1 MVSIILKDGK
11 KVDFEKAVP
20 LFEAAKAISNS
31 LGRDAVVAKVNGEYA
46 DLRDNIEDGTQ
57 VEFFTKD
64 SPEALHTLRH
74 TAAHVMAQA
83 IQHLFPGTKFAIG
96 PAIDTGFYYDLE
108 SEHKFTNEDFPAIEK
123 EMAKIVKENLAI
135 QKTSMSRE
143 EALAYFRERNQ
154 DYKVELIEDL
164 PEDAQIT
171 FYTQGDFTDLCR
183 GPHVRSTGKVKA
195 FKLMSVAGAYWRG
208 DENRQMLQ
216 RIYGTA
222 FYKKEELEHFLYVR
236 EEAAK
241 RDHRKLGRELDL
253 FSFHDEGPGFPFF
266 HPKGMVIRN
275 ALIDFERE
283 LFKKYHYEEIM
294 TPVILSKKLW
304 LQSGHW
310 DHYRENM
317 YFTKIDGEDY
327 AVKPMNCPGGILYFK
342 TQQRSYRDLPKRVAE
357 FGLVHRHELHGALHG
372 LFRVRNFTQD
382 DAHIFMTREQMKP
395 EVIETLQ
402 MFKDLYAPFG
412 IKYHVELST
421 RPENSMGSDELWEL
435 ATDALREAIE
445 QAGIPYKVNE
455 GDGAFYGPKLD
466 FHIQDSLG
474 RTWQCG
480 TIQMDM
486 QLPERF
492 DVTYVGEDGEKHRA
506 VMIHRAGYGSL
517 ERFIGIL
524 TEHFA
529 GKFPVWM
536 APVQAKVIPVSNN
549 QMAYAKEIADKLSA
563 ADIRVELDENN
574 DTLGYKIRKAQM
586 EKVPYMIIIGDKE
599 VGAGNISVRTRKGA
613 DEGSVDL
620 ESFINRVHDEVKNRT
635 VD

>member
-1 MVSIILKDGK
+1 
-11 KVDFEKAVP
+11 
-20 LFEAAKAISNS
+20 
-31 LGRDAVVAKVNGEYA
+31 
-46 DLRDNIEDGTQ
+46 
-57 VEFFTKD
+57 
-64 SPEALHTLRH
+64 
-74 TAAHVMAQA
+74 MAQA

-208 DENRQMLQ
+208 DETRQMLQ

>member
-46 DLRDNIEDGTQ
+46 DLRDNTEDGTQ

-135 QKTSMSRE
+135 QKSSMSRE

>member
-46 DLRDNIEDGTQ
+46 DLRDNIEDGTK

-135 QKTSMSRE
+135 QKSSKSRE

>member
-11 KVDFEKAVP
+11 KVDFEKAGP

-135 QKTSMSRE
+135 QKSSMSRE

-164 PEDAQIT
+164 SEDVQIT

-208 DENRQMLQ
+208 DEKRQMLQ

-327 AVKPMNCPGGILYFK
+327 AIKPMNCPGGILYFK

-563 ADIRVELDENN
+563 ADIRVELDKNN

>member
-64 SPEALHTLRH
+64 SPDALHTLRH

-135 QKTSMSRE
+135 QKSSKSRE

-342 TQQRSYRDLPKRVAE
+342 TQQRSYRDLPMRVAE

-599 VGAGNISVRTRKGA
+599 VGAGSISVRTRKGA

>member
-135 QKTSMSRE
+135 QKSSMSRE

-317 YFTKIDGEDY
+317 YFTKIDKEDY

>member
-11 KVDFEKAVP
+11 KVDFEKAGP

-64 SPEALHTLRH
+64 SLEALHTLRH

-135 QKTSMSRE
+135 QKSSMSRE

-164 PEDAQIT
+164 PEDVQIT

-208 DENRQMLQ
+208 DEKRQMLQ

-327 AVKPMNCPGGILYFK
+327 AIKPMNCPGGILYFK